1 MNNVSTSVSP
11 DNLTTETPSCV
22 SCDTARSACAKFC
35 PQCGRD
41 LTMPTPTDSVNQY
54 SCAVNESSPPG
65 DANSSEDASVETQ
78 QPPRCAC
85 GRPLLDDALYCPG
98 CGVALGVQP
107 DSGIWLK
114 RVGAQG
120 KDGVIPF
127 AGEQLIIGKD
137 SDCDVVLADD
147 SYVSRRHARLRR
159 EDNLIFLDDLGS
171 SNGTLL
177 KICRPVIIEPGD
189 EIMIGSTVLRLE
201 QRGN

>member
-1 MNNVSTSVSP
+1 MNNVSTSVPS
-11 DNLTTETPSCV
+11 DNLTTETPSCA

-41 LTMPTPTDSVNQY
+41 LTPPPAAVNELA
-54 SCAVNESSPPG
+54 CVVNESSPLEG
-65 DANSSEDASVETQ
+65 AGSSHGACVEAL
-78 QPPRCAC
+78 QPPKCAC
-85 GRPLLDDALYCPG
+85 GRPLLHDALYCPG

-127 AGEQLIIGKD
+127 VGEQLIIGKD
-137 SDCDVVLADD
+137 SDCDVVIAED

-159 EDNLIFLDDLGS
+159 ENNLVFLDDLGS

-201 QRGN
+201 QRGD

>member
-1 MNNVSTSVSP
+1 MNNVSMSVPP
-11 DNLTTETPSCV
+11 DNSTSETPSCA
-22 SCDTARSACAKFC
+22 SCDTARSAGAKFC

-41 LTMPTPTDSVNQY
+41 LTTPTPPMAVGQQG
-54 SCAVNESSPPG
+54 CAENESSPSEG
-65 DANSSEDASVETQ
+65 AGSSQDAFVEAP

-85 GRPLLDDALYCPG
+85 GRPLLHDALYCPR

-107 DSGIWLK
+107 NSGIWLK

-120 KDGVIPF
+120 KDDVIPLV
-127 AGEQLIIGKD
+127 GEQLIIGKD
-137 SDCDVVLADD
+137 SDCDVVIADD
-147 SYVSRRHARLRR
+147 SYVSRRHARVRR

-201 QRGN
+201 QRGD

>member
-1 MNNVSTSVSP
+1 MNNVSASAPP
-11 DNLTTETPSCV
+11 DNSTSETPSCA
-22 SCDTARSACAKFC
+22 SCDTARSAGAKFC
-35 PQCGRD
+35 PQCGGD
-41 LTMPTPTDSVNQY
+41 LTTPAPSAAVTQL
-54 SCAVNESSPPG
+54 SCAVNESPPPG
-65 DANSSEDASVETQ
+65 GGGSPETTSVEAQ
-78 QPPRCAC
+78 QPPRCAS
-85 GRPLLDDALYCPG
+85 GHPLPDDASYCPG

-114 RVGAQG
+114 RVGSQG
-120 KDGVIPF
+120 EDDVIPF
-127 AGEQLIIGKD
+127 VGEQLIIGKD
-137 SDCDVVLADD
+137 SDCEMVIADD

-201 QRGN
+201 QRGD

>member
-1 MNNVSTSVSP
+1 MNNVSTSVPP
-11 DNLTTETPSCV
+11 DNSTTETPSCA
-22 SCDTARSACAKFC
+22 SCDTARSAGAKFC

-41 LTMPTPTDSVNQY
+41 LTTPMPPAVVNQH
-54 SCAVNESSPPG
+54 SGAVNECPPPG
-65 DANSSEDASVETQ
+65 GVGSPGTTSVVAQ
-78 QPPRCAC
+78 QPPKCAC

-107 DSGIWLK
+107 DSGIWLT
-114 RVGAQG
+114 RVGSQG

-127 AGEQLIIGKD
+127 VGEQLIIGKD
-137 SDCDVVLADD
+137 SDCEVVIADD
-147 SYVSRRHARLRR
+147 SYASRRHARLRL

-189 EIMIGSTVLRLE
+189 EIIIGSTVLRLE
-201 QRGN
+201 RRGS

>member
-1 MNNVSTSVSP
+1 MNNMTTSVPP
-11 DNLTTETPSCV
+11 DNLTPETPSCA
-22 SCDTARSACAKFC
+22 SCDTARSAGAKYC

-41 LTMPTPTDSVNQY
+41 LTTTPVAVDQPA
-54 SCAVNESSPPG
+54 CIVNESSPSDGAVSPG
-65 DANSSEDASVETQ
+65 NTSVEAQ

-85 GRPLLDDALYCPG
+85 DRPLLHDALYCPG

-114 RVGAQG
+114 RVGSQG
-120 KDGVIPF
+120 EDGVIPLV
-127 AGEQLIIGKD
+127 GGQLIIGKD
-137 SDCDVVLADD
+137 SDCDVVIADD

-201 QRGN
+201 QRGD

>member
-1 MNNVSTSVSP
+1 MNNVSTSAPP
-11 DNLTTETPSCV
+11 DNLTTETPSCT
-22 SCDTARSACAKFC
+22 SCDTARSAGAKFC

-41 LTMPTPTDSVNQY
+41 LSTPPAAVNQL
-54 SCAVNESSPPG
+54 SCAVKESSPPG
-65 DANSSEDASVETQ
+65 GAGALSDASVEAQ

-85 GRPLLDDALYCPG
+85 GRPLPDDASYCPG
-98 CGVALGVQP
+98 CGAALGVQP

-114 RVGAQG
+114 RVGSQG
-120 KDGVIPF
+120 KDGVIPLV
-127 AGEQLIIGKD
+127 GEQLIIGKD
-137 SDCDVVLADD
+137 SDCDVVIADD

-159 EDNLIFLDDLGS
+159 EDNLVFLDDLGS

-201 QRGN
+201 QRGD

>member
-1 MNNVSTSVSP
+1 MNNVSTSVPS
-11 DNLTTETPSCV
+11 DNLTTETPSCA

-41 LTMPTPTDSVNQY
+41 LTPPPAAVNELA
-54 SCAVNESSPPG
+54 CVVNESSPPCG
-65 DANSSEDASVETQ
+65 TDSPRTTSVEVQ

-85 GRPLLDDALYCPG
+85 GCPLPNSASYCPG
-98 CGVALGVQP
+98 CGDALGVQP

-114 RVGAQG
+114 RVGSQG
-120 KDGVIPF
+120 KDAVIPLV
-127 AGEQLIIGKD
+127 GEQLIIGKD
-137 SDCDVVLADD
+137 SDCDVVIADD

-201 QRGN
+201 QRGD